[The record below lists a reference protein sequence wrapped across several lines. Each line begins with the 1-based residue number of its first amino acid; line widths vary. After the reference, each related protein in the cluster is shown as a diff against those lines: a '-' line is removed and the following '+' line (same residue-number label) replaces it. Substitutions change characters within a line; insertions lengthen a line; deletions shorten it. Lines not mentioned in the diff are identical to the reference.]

1 MANKSN
7 TDADLL
13 PEDSAGDAE
22 DFDVSDLRVDF
33 SDKEASSEGRS
44 FDPLPTGKYNVC
56 ITEYSKEKSG
66 PQAKHPGKPYWHLTL
81 TVQDG
86 TYEGRKV
93 WTNVMLFNG
102 ALYSLS
108 QLLKVM
114 GREDVLDKESPN
126 YGKIPSCDDFIGKPF
141 VAVVKKQRDT
151 YAEKQ
156 EEDKSVRLFK
166 NEVKGMMPAGSSTG
180 VATSQGNSLLPG

>member
-1 MANKSN
+1 MASKTGSDN
-7 TDADLL
+7 DLL
-13 PEDSAGDAE
+13 PEDSAGEAA

-33 SDKEASSEGRS
+33 SDAEAKSEGRS
-44 FDPLPTGKYNVC
+44 FDPLPTGKYNVV
-56 ITEYSKEKSG
+56 ITDWSMEKSG
-66 PQAKHPGKPYWHLTL
+66 PNAKHPGKPYWHLEL

-86 TYEGRKV
+86 TYENRKL
-93 WTNVMLFNG
+93 WTNVMLFSG

-114 GREDVLDKESPN
+114 GREDVLDKQSPN
-126 YGKIPSCDDFIGKPF
+126 YGKIPSCDEFVGKPF

-166 NEVKGMMPAGSSTG
+166 NEVKGMMPSGTAVGSVSSG
-180 VATSQGNSLLPG
+180 SDSLLPG